1 MSYRNITGWGLRGP
15 TPGPA
20 VCTSTSGR
28 DPLAG
33 GHRRLAVS
41 PTRSSWRVVPRHE
54 QQHGFFLSRHAGRR
68 GPRGLD
74 RMRSVGG
81 GLALSRALAGGQGG
95 LKDHGEEKPSL
106 PRPRARDKQS
116 SAWTFPAL
124 LASAWPSRGRSGG
137 SGEGG
142 SGRRGILPGCQ
153 QPAIVSGSS
162 PSHAATS
169 PADTLPQE
177 CPCPWVAGRA
187 LLPQAGHDGGFPPP
201 EASREP
207 RDRAGVGR
215 GLKSRCQP
223 LCSFVFWVK

>member
-95 LKDHGEEKPSL
+95 LKGHGEEKPSL

-124 LASAWPSRGRSGG
+124 LASARPSRGRSGG

-177 CPCPWVAGRA
+177 CPCPWHGCHRPGTMEAS
-187 LLPQAGHDGGFPPP
+187 LPQRPVGSRVTELESDVGLNPDASLFVLLYFGSN
-201 EASREP
+201 EA
-207 RDRAGVGR
+207 
-215 GLKSRCQP
+215 L
-223 LCSFVFWVK
+223 